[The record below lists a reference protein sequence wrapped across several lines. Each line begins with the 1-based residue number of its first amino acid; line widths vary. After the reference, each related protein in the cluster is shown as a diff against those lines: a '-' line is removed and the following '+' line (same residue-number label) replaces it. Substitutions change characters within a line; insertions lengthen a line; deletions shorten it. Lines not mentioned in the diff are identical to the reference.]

1 MKTTSISQLEDAT
14 LKNVSDIAKKE
25 THCGSCRIDF
35 LGIGLCPAGKKN
47 GFIAY
52 WPQGRMEIVNA
63 LNANKVKPTKKLID
77 IVDSCTLCGICDK
90 QCNFSTQLRPQK
102 VHEALKKYVENLN
115 QHDFQNVP
123 NDDTLKKLQEIV
135 GEKWATNDPIIIAAY
150 RRNIVNN
157 DNKFNF
163 YIVMP
168 ETSEQVS
175 KIIKFSQKNNLQY
188 MARGGGTLFAMVSST
203 VMKNAM
209 GLEDG
214 IIIDLLRMKKLTI
227 NKEDMTAT
235 VGAGITAFELQKE
248 AYKNG
253 LRANVA
259 EAGAHICANL
269 ASTGICTTWGNTYGW
284 ASDNYIDVELV
295 DEEGT
300 IFHHSEMGINNP
312 YSVEHGLVSLQLY
325 PPGIITEAIMKLHPV
340 FKDEETVFVPFDNL
354 KDAVNMALK
363 LAQQDFGLSLAVLS
377 RKYLAEFISPTP
389 QIAKDFDYVAQK
401 YMKLNYVVDIICH
414 KRDVQTIQ
422 EMSDC
427 IIDKSM
433 MKTLILGSP
442 KLASLKESE
451 FMKIL
456 SEEKNPCQAIFAGP
470 MRKHLEN
477 GLEATP
483 ENISKVY
490 DKDLQDFF
498 KKVYS
503 KPEMTDVVWLH
514 AFRIFPSRLMRQ
526 RMFIPRGGVMWATE
540 KIILNFHD
548 MLQDVG
554 EKQKLE
560 NALGYISF
568 LEHGKFAVLEYD
580 YYFDHTDPSV
590 SKNVNNAV
598 VESLERTLAMDGIIS
613 DLHFYFKG
621 LHRKE
626 HILYPIPKAI
636 SAEEKTL
643 FKELIGSVF
652 GGES

>member
-1 MKTTSISQLEDAT
+1 MKPTDQSV
-14 LKNVSDIAKKE
+14 LKKPSLRDVEEIAKKG
-25 THCGSCRIDF
+25 THCSMCKIDY

-63 LNANKVKPTKKLID
+63 LNSNKVKPTKKLLD
-77 IVDSCTLCGICDK
+77 IVTSCTLCGICDK
-90 QCNFSTQLRPQK
+90 QCNFTTQLRPQK
-102 VHEALKKYVENLN
+102 VHEALKNYVQQLGEKDYQKVTPDDNLR
-115 QHDFQNVP
+115 H
-123 NDDTLKKLQEIV
+123 LQEIV
-135 GEKWATNDPIIIAAY
+135 GEQWATNDPIILASY
-150 RRNIVNN
+150 RRNIVNP
-157 DNKFNF
+157 DKELHF
-163 YIVMP
+163 YAVMP
-168 ETSEQVS
+168 ENSEQVS
-175 KIIKFSQKNNLQY
+175 QIIQYANTHNLQY

-214 IIIDLLRMKKLTI
+214 IIIDLLRMKTI
-227 NKEDMTAT
+227 EIHPEDLTAT
-235 VGAGITAFELQKE
+235 VGAGVTAFELQKE
-248 AYKNG
+248 AYKHG

-259 EAGAHICANL
+259 EAGAHVCANL
-269 ASTGICTTWGNTYGW
+269 ASTGIATTWGNTYGW
-284 ASDNYIDVELV
+284 ASDNYVDVELV
-295 DEEGT
+295 DDKGT
-300 IFHHSEMGINNP
+300 IFHHSEMDIKNP
-312 YSVEHGLVSLQLY
+312 YSVEHGLISLKLS
-325 PPGIITEAIMKLHPV
+325 PPGILTEATIKLHPI
-340 FKDEETVFVPFDNL
+340 FKDEEAILVPFEHL
-354 KDAVNMALK
+354 KDALQLALH
-363 LAQQDFGLSLAVLS
+363 LAKRDFGLSIAVLS

-389 QIAKDFDYVAQK
+389 KIAQDFDYIAK
-401 YMKLNYVVDIICH
+401 EYMKLNYLVDVICH
-414 KRDVQTIQ
+414 TNEKKNIEEMVDCTI
-422 EMSDC
+422 DAA
-427 IIDKSM
+427 M

-442 KLASLKESE
+442 KLASLKDSE

-456 SEEKNPCQAIFAGP
+456 SEEKNPCKAIFAGP
-470 MRKHLEN
+470 MRQHLEK
-477 GLEATP
+477 GLDATP
-483 ENISKVY
+483 ENIAKVY

-498 KKVYS
+498 QKMYA

-540 KIILNFHD
+540 KIITNFHD
-548 MLQDVG
+548 MLKEVG
-554 EKQKLE
+554 EKYNLE

-580 YYFDHTDPSV
+580 YYFDHNNPSI

-598 VESLERTLAMDGIIS
+598 VESLERTLQMDGIIS

-636 SAEEKTL
+636 SQEEQEL

-652 GGES
+652 GEN